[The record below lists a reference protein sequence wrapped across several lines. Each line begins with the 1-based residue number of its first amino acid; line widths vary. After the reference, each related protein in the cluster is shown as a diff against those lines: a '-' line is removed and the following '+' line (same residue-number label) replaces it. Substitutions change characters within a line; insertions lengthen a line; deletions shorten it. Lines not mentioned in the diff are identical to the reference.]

1 MGRRETPITYGKR
14 MLLLTVCYDLG
25 AVDNSISEFD
35 ISPDTLCRGVF
46 TLSKLVCVCLFVLFL
61 YLIVTI

>member
-25 AVDNSISEFD
+25 AVDNSLSASLTFPLIHCVMVCL
-35 ISPDTLCRGVF
+35 PCRNLC
-46 TLSKLVCVCLFVLFL
+46 VCVCGFFFVFTH
-61 YLIVTI
+61 I